1 MRRPRSAAEPVV
13 APVSPTDATSPAPV
27 PVDGAPTDPAAST
40 PDESSQPTAILDLL
54 RHFPDYRTLWFGT
67 IATQG
72 AQWVLQVALGWLMLE
87 LTDSEL
93 WVGMIGFAG
102 GLPML
107 LVSVPSGVLIDRRNR
122 RTILIICQAALL
134 LLSVVLTV
142 MVLGDV
148 IQAWHLL
155 AAAAINGALLT
166 LNNLT
171 RQTLLVA
178 TVPRSD
184 LASGIALQ
192 SAGQN
197 ATRIVGPSLAGVLI
211 GLVGTAGAFGF
222 QSVLLLGAMVL
233 SVTGL
238 ASLRHSSP
246 RTTSGGILDGFGII
260 WNSPVLRGL
269 MALATVPMLI
279 VFPYLSLMPV
289 YARDILDIGPQG
301 LGLLMAASGVG
312 AVLGALIVVRIARMP
327 RNGWFMLASTMGYS
341 GVVLVFAYSTY
352 VPLSMLMLALGSLTG
367 SAYMSL
373 NNSLLQLQ
381 VDDAV
386 RGRVMGVYML
396 TWGLMP
402 LGSLPMGV
410 AADLFGAPHAIA
422 AGAILSTVLTAL
434 LAWRSPALRAL

>member
-1 MRRPRSAAEPVV
+1 MTE
-13 APVSPTDATSPAPV
+13 AP
-27 PVDGAPTDPAAST
+27 
-40 PDESSQPTAILDLL
+40 SQPTAILDLL
-54 RHFPDYRTLWFGT
+54 RKFPDYRTLWFGT

-122 RTILIICQAALL
+122 RTILIVCQAALL
-134 LLSVVLTV
+134 LMSIVLTV

-148 IQAWHLL
+148 IKAWHLL
-155 AAAAINGALLT
+155 AAAAVNGALLT

-178 TVPRSD
+178 TIPRGD

-238 ASLRHSSP
+238 TSLRNSSP
-246 RTTSGGILDGFGII
+246 RASSGGILDGFGII

-327 RNGWFMLASTMGYS
+327 HNGWFMLASTMGYS
-341 GVVLVFAYSTY
+341 AVVLGFAYSTY

-381 VDDAV
+381 VDDNV

-402 LGSLPMGV
+402 LGSLPMGI
-410 AADLFGAPHAIA
+410 AADMMGAPHAIA
-422 AGAILSTVLTAL
+422 AGAVISAVLTAI
-434 LAWRSPALRAL
+434 LAWRSPRAAL